1 MQVNGM
7 RLSELM
13 SKFSGC
19 CASISITGLCEE
31 YREGLYNLMEESWYQ
46 EAQNQEVKGIS
57 IIGFDEHSFELCI
70 KI

>member
-1 MQVNGM
+1 MS
-7 RLSELM
+7 LDALM
-13 SKFSGC
+13 SKFDGC

-31 YREGLYNLMEESWYQ
+31 YWEGLDSLMGESWYQ
-46 EAQNQEVKGIS
+46 EARDRKVKGIS